1 MSFTIYVLLL
11 FWYVIFVIV
20 ILCKFYIYIRWKLF
34 SEINYYLLKTLSNLT
49 VFSCFHGVEKG
60 CIGKEWVKGKIKD
73 VFNLVFTPHS
83 FPKFGRICGLWG
95 CTIRQCLVNHINFE
109 RIILSTFQIFIFPWF
124 FCVSCF
130 GNSGDQAFLFSA
142 LEAYIWAFKRLK
154 RFLREIFVKRL
165 NSFYQNFSFLL
176 NSCVSCNIY
185 HFRNCVIS
193 VICLV
198 KVFCK
203 MIFHKYSGRS
213 DKILK
218 TCEKKPLQIFMT
230 SSGNQLSC
238 FWKVK
243 GIFV

>member
-11 FWYVIFVIV
+11 FWYIIFVIV
-20 ILCKFYIYIRWKLF
+20 IVCKFYIYIRWKLF
-34 SEINYYLLKTLSNLT
+34 SEINYYLLKTSSNLT

-130 GNSGDQAFLFSA
+130 GNSSDQAFLFSA

-165 NSFYQNFSFLL
+165 NSFYQNLSFL
-176 NSCVSCNIY
+176 
-185 HFRNCVIS
+185 
-193 VICLV
+193 

-203 MIFHKYSGRS
+203 TIFHKYSGRS